1 MSYFPNQGQTTSDRS
16 QSIVPA
22 SDSPQFPTGNV
33 TKKYRTNCDA
43 LPLAQDW
50 TTTLG
55 DGDLLLLDGNC
66 QGASYWVL
74 SKSPFNVGTESV
86 IDGLQTFKMP
96 IEASFAL
103 HRSQAV
109 LNQEFAMQI
118 VDSAAPSAAPAEV
131 AISALSQTT
140 TTLTVTTSA
149 SHNLSAGQSVGIYGC
164 ADSRFNYGAL
174 VVASVLSATQFTA
187 TAGPGGNIQS
197 LTASPAALGSPML
210 YVRRRLGGS
219 TDGTSMIFENA
230 TATSASFYVRAASGD
245 SVASGTATGN
255 QSITAATTA
264 SVQPINA
271 VGAYSF
277 FPSSKYNLNLQADRV
292 QWHDGAIDSIAAT
305 TSRVIRDSICPDPDK
320 LYKARIVATNNKG
333 LTAPVGKIVSA
344 VKTASTS
351 ATVTFAAPHGLTV
364 DDYLVG
370 YGVSNQA
377 AAAFANLT
385 TAAKVSSIVSP
396 TAITI
401 VWGSSG
407 TATAYGGYMSR
418 VNGGAAQ
425 NGAIAQVFQ
434 SVSISSGILTV
445 TGNTTWAGLVNG
457 DLVDIYGVRS
467 SVNGS
472 DLGIDGV
479 YKVKSLVTSTLT
491 LETVTGGPSPA
502 NLVSTNCGGGVI
514 KRSDFRISAIR
525 IFEYI
530 RERVE
535 FAPRPSTDA
544 VAAIQANVAGGSI
557 NASTIASA
565 VPSLGVSS
573 GSTNSTLAVSI
584 GSGISQVDHNATA
597 FAGLGRVAG
606 TVVASARGGASVVCA
621 EVSVTAL
628 TLGTATAVYFILQE
642 STGGANYTDVWVS
655 DRITASGGV
664 YRVPPVPIAGRRRW
678 TCLNIGGT
686 STTVTAT
693 ITTIEL
699 PPGAYALVRD
709 FKDVTGMTTV
719 FNNVTSSAS
728 TFSDLVTLNNA
739 TAPCLIEGCKLITAF
754 FSVSGTPTGIT
765 TAPVVTLEASLG
777 TGGGWQ
783 ALGTVTVNAA
793 GGFAITAQNFAY
805 RFARLRV
812 STALAAGSGTY
823 NVQAATNIYATN

>member
-33 TKKYRTNCDA
+33 TKKYRTNCDT
-43 LPLAQDW
+43 LPPAQDW

-55 DGDLLLLDGNC
+55 NGDLLLLDGNC

-74 SKSPFNVGTESV
+74 SKSPFNVGTESI
-86 IDGLQTFKMP
+86 IDGLETFKMP
-96 IEASFAL
+96 LEASFAL

-118 VDSAAPSAAPAEV
+118 VDSAAPSSAPAEV

-164 ADSRFNYGAL
+164 TDSRFNYGAL

-187 TAGPGGNIQS
+187 TAGPGGTIPS

-210 YVRRRLGGS
+210 YVRRRLSGS
-219 TDGTSMIFENA
+219 SDGTSMIFENA
-230 TATSASFYVRAASGD
+230 TVTNASFYVRAASGD
-245 SVASGTATGN
+245 AVASGTAVGN
-255 QSITAATTA
+255 QSTTVSTTA
-264 SVQPINA
+264 SVQSINA
-271 VGAYSF
+271 IGAYSF

-351 ATVTFAAPHGLTV
+351 ATVTFADPHGLTV

-370 YGVSNQA
+370 YGVRDQA
-377 AAAFANLT
+377 ATSFANLT
-385 TAAKVSSIVSP
+385 TAAKVASIVSP

-407 TATAYGGYMSR
+407 TATSYGGYMSR
-418 VNGGAAQ
+418 VNGGAVQ

-445 TGNTTWAGLVNG
+445 TGSTTWAGLVIG

-467 SVNGS
+467 SVDGS

-479 YKVKSLVTSTLT
+479 YKVRNLATSTLT

-584 GSGISQVDHNATA
+584 GSGVSQVDQNATA
-597 FAGLGRVAG
+597 FAGTGAVNG
-606 TVVASARGGASVVCA
+606 TLVASARGGASVISA
-621 EVSVTAL
+621 EINVTAF
-628 TLGTATAVYFILQE
+628 TIGAASYVYFKLQE
-642 STGGANYTDVWVS
+642 S
-655 DRITASGGV
+655 SGGTNFTDIWMSENV
-664 YRVPPVPIAGRRRW
+664 SATGIIRVPPIVVGGRRRW
-678 TCLNIGGT
+678 VCFSGGGGA
-686 STTVTAT
+686 STTITAT
-693 ITTIEL
+693 ITSLEL
-699 PPGAYALVRD
+699 PPGSYPILRQYRD
-709 FKDVTGMTTV
+709 FADPTNHGIMINNV
-719 FNNVTSSAS
+719 FNATTLGDFAS
-728 TFSDLVTLNNA
+728 TLKSTPPVV
-739 TAPCLIEGCKLITAF
+739 IEGCKKVA
-754 FSVSGTPTGIT
+754 VS
-765 TAPVVTLEASLG
+765 LY
-777 TGGGWQ
+777 
-783 ALGTVTVNAA
+783 NFA
-793 GGFAITAQNFAY
+793 GGFATSPVLTLELSTNNSHWFSSGQSMTITGVGAFSCSADNNGFRY
-805 RFARLRV
+805 ARLKV
-812 STALAAGSGTY
+812 STAGTATTGAFTS
-823 NVQAATNIYATN
+823 NVLFINAMS